1 MAKGKQLLFN
11 LGEDTHHLS
20 GGNIFLH
27 VHKEGSFSL
36 RRDCERQC
44 GMPEM
49 ALVLWPHY
57 FFSSTNIFS
66 TQKNPLS
73 TNNLAQ

>member
-20 GGNIFLH
+20 GDYIPLH
-27 VHKEGSFSL
+27 IRSS
-36 RRDCERQC
+36 RRHCERQC

-49 ALVLWPHY
+49 ALVLFPPCSQSV
-57 FFSSTNIFS
+57 FS
-66 TQKNPLS
+66 QLGEV
-73 TNNLAQ
+73 LYLQAL